1 MIKIAI
7 ASDHRG
13 FKLKNYL
20 IDYLKNQGYDV
31 IDFGTYSSE
40 SVDYPDYAAL
50 VAKAVADH
58 SVDYGVAICGSGI
71 GVNIAANR
79 VKGVR
84 AVNATSEKIAE
95 MSRRHNNA
103 NVICFGG
110 DYIEPEAAVKYL
122 EIFLSVPFDGGER
135 HQRRIQ
141 KIDLI

>member
-1 MIKIAI
+1 
-7 ASDHRG
+7 
-13 FKLKNYL
+13 
-20 IDYLKNQGYDV
+20 
-31 IDFGTYSSE
+31 
-40 SVDYPDYAAL
+40 
-50 VAKAVADH
+50 
-58 SVDYGVAICGSGI
+58 
-71 GVNIAANR
+71 
-79 VKGVR
+79 
-84 AVNATSEKIAE
+84 